1 MLCAVSLLRR
11 HGLRLRPSELAP
23 AVSGD
28 LELADHAGA
37 STFGR
42 GMRVANLWQP
52 THSGTRRALLV
63 PLWDP
68 ALIWIGPRH
77 LTLIGI
83 ELCARDG
90 RVAECTQLW
99 RCIPRAA
106 PDDGHRAAASRHGQ
120 A

>member
-1 MLCAVSLLRR
+1 MLCAVFLLRR
-11 HGLRLRPSELAP
+11 DGLRLRPRELAP
-23 AVSGD
+23 AVSGE

-42 GMRVANLWQP
+42 AMRVANLWQP

-68 ALIWIGPRH
+68 SLVCIGPRH

-90 RVAECTQLW
+90 RVAEHTQLW
-99 RCIPRAA
+99 RCVPSADPAGPPITVDAVARY
-106 PDDGHRAAASRHGQ
+106 G
-120 A
+120 